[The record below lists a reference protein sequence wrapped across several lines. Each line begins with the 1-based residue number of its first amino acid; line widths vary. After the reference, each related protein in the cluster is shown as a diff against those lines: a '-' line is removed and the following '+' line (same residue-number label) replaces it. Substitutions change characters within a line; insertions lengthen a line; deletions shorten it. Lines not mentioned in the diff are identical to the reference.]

1 MTAAIIVFTVV
12 ILLAGLLAQRAF
24 TERMRRFYDRRCT
37 GRAWRDQFPGAN
49 KEEIR
54 SFLELFVGSFALSK
68 VKKLS
73 FAPDD
78 KVMDVYRA
86 INPQVGGAD
95 ALECETLVAEC
106 EERYG
111 IDITRGFTDST
122 TLGDIFRV
130 IQKAPNQAPEP
141 TRFARG
147 SS

>member
-1 MTAAIIVFTVV
+1 MTIGIIIIAAIILVTVFF
-12 ILLAGLLAQRAF
+12 AQLGFAK
-24 TERMRRFYDRRCT
+24 RMRSFYDRRCT
-37 GRAWRDQFPGAN
+37 GRAWRARFPDAK

-54 SFLELFVGSFALSK
+54 GFLELFVVSFALSRK
-68 VKKLS
+68 KKLS

-111 IDITRGFTDST
+111 VDITLGFSDST
-122 TLGDIFRV
+122 TLGDISHAIR
-130 IQKAPNQAPEP
+130 KTA
-141 TRFARG
+141 
-147 SS
+147 